1 VITSQF
7 VSDNHPHKPS
17 ETLTVSAEVFAMT
30 VAPKHSEPVSEED
43 SIHASNNVA
52 NEAAPPKKQPSRK
65 KWFIIGA
72 IVLLVV
78 LVLSLTL
85 GLYYGLKKVCYFQLI
100 FSFTCMVSLAGL

>member
-1 VITSQF
+1 
-7 VSDNHPHKPS
+7 
-17 ETLTVSAEVFAMT
+17 MT

>member
-1 VITSQF
+1 
-7 VSDNHPHKPS
+7 
-17 ETLTVSAEVFAMT
+17 MT

-43 SIHASNNVA
+43 SIHTPNSGA
-52 NEAAPPKKQPSRK
+52 NEAAVVAPPRKQPSRK

-100 FSFTCMVSLAGL
+100 FSFTCMGSLAGS